1 MLQITKINIVK
12 MLILPKVIYRFN
24 EILIKIP
31 MTFFTEIKQTI
42 LKLVG
47 NHKRPRITKAIL
59 RKKDKNEGNMLLD
72 LYIIKL

>member
-1 MLQITKINIVK
+1 MIQIKKINIVK
-12 MLILPKVIYRFN
+12 MLILTKVIYRFN

>member
-24 EILIKIP
+24 EIPIKIP

-47 NHKRPRITKAIL
+47 NHERPRITKAIL